1 MSNTNYAQ
9 SSTPMEISFKN
20 IYINPIKNN
29 QPLIHSNFDKN
40 PIESIEIEQR
50 IPIKNKG
57 VLFFIPTLDI
67 ILIAAES
74 NYSNIF
80 LCDGS
85 KIMTSKTL
93 KHWFDKIGGDHM
105 VRVHRSYLVNKN
117 HARSLHLNE
126 KLLILSNG
134 MVVTLS
140 RRNCK
145 DKVDSLIKA

>member
-1 MSNTNYAQ
+1 M
-9 SSTPMEISFKN
+9 
-20 IYINPIKNN
+20 
-29 QPLIHSNFDKN
+29 IHSNFDK
-40 PIESIEIEQR
+40 ISLGSIAIEQR

-57 VLFFIPTLDI
+57 VLFFISTLDI

-105 VRVHRSYLVNKN
+105 VRIHRSYLVNKN
-117 HARSLHLNE
+117 HARSLNINQ

-145 DKVDSLIKA
+145 DKVDSLIKS